1 MPELKSEIRDTLESN
16 PALHFTSST
25 LQDKFEARDVQV
37 RKAVH
42 DLREAG
48 LPIISSYRGFKWAES
63 REEINNC
70 LDNLFGRIKGIE
82 AVTEGLIESKKRF
95 L

>member
-37 RKAVH
+37 RNAVH
-42 DLREAG
+42 DLREDG

-70 LDNLFGRIKGIE
+70 LDHLFSRIKGIE